1 MKLARLLL
9 LASALLMTGCTHNI
23 GDFTVISTKNV
34 DFSVIAGS
42 RRGAQVEGDDIMHVI
57 IFFPTSGA
65 PNLKTAIDRAIESVP
80 GAIALVDARL
90 RFRSF
95 YIPYIYGQDA
105 FLAEGRALVNPA
117 QASHF
122 PTKHI
127 VVTYDAKQDRYIAK
141 PVSAPQYEA
150 LKQKYAFAAQ
160 S

>member
-105 FLAEGRALVNPA
+105 FLRRGALWSTQPR
-117 QASHF
+117 QAISR
-122 PTKHI
+122 PST
-127 VVTYDAKQDRYIAK
+127 
-141 PVSAPQYEA
+141 S
-150 LKQKYAFAAQ
+150 